1 MDCVVSF
8 HLNPATCGV
17 ARFNI
22 LLARQLDLP
31 VLGIFDS
38 ALPEFREPLVSVKIE
53 EFSEELLEALSNR
66 LDELFSHQAVRLFL
80 HTYSSTAIEQ
90 EMLRRAAAVYC
101 GNAEIL
107 GRISALRPD
116 AVELWCPGM
125 LNDETRFRPTELQVF
140 TFGMAHKLRGDHFVK
155 LHRLLN
161 ETGRSY
167 ALYLSTA
174 LHENTSFDESFNG
187 AFEELKGLFGDQVYF
202 LGFLSDLAVYNYI
215 HDSTFFAAFFEKGVR
230 ANNTS
235 VNAAMACG
243 AVVITNLDAHSPP
256 ALQHGLNVLDIERLE
271 TLPTDRLGLEQ
282 LRSTARQT
290 AQRELGWGPLV
301 SRLKALEAGPAG
313 VGAARQA
320 VDWT

>member
-1 MDCVVSF
+1 MDCVVSY

-17 ARFNI
+17 ARFNR
-22 LLARQLDLP
+22 LLAAQFDLP
-31 VLGIFDS
+31 VLGIFDPG
-38 ALPEFREPLVSVKIE
+38 LLGYREPLVSVKIE
-53 EFSEELLEALSNR
+53 EFPADLLDSLASR
-66 LDELFSHQAVRLFL
+66 LDELFARQSIRLFL
-80 HTYSSTAIEQ
+80 HTFSNTPIEQ
-90 EMLRRAAAVYC
+90 EMLRRASAVYC

-107 GRISALRPD
+107 GRIAPLRPD

-125 LNDETRFRPTELQVF
+125 LNDETRFRPTEIQVF

-161 ETGRSY
+161 QTGRSF

-174 LHENTSFDESFNG
+174 LHENTSFDDSFNG
-187 AFEELKGLFGDQVYF
+187 AFDELKALFGEQVYF

-256 ALQHGLNVLDIERLE
+256 ALQHDLNVLDIERLE
-271 TLPTDRLGLEQ
+271 ALPTDRSRLER
-282 LRSTARQT
+282 LRGSARQT
-290 AQRELGWGPLV
+290 AQNTLGWQPLV
-301 SRLKALEAGPAG
+301 SRLRALEAGRAG
-313 VGAARQA
+313 VGVVR
-320 VDWT
+320 